1 MNKSQIPNP
10 KVQIPIVCVL
20 GFGIWVLGFLVCATG
35 AFAQARDWPAEQPP
49 RPLPAHEV
57 TFPPYEI
64 RTLANGMR
72 VVAVLHHEQP
82 AVSIRLLVGA
92 GSAQDPQGKGGVANL
107 TASLLDQG
115 TTTRTAQQIAD
126 QIDFIGGDLGTGAA
140 TDLSFVNAIV
150 MKDSFQTGMDLI
162 ADLARNP
169 SFAPEE
175 IARQKDQIQSSL
187 RVNSGDPGYIADVVF
202 DRLVYGFHPYGLPG
216 SGTEQTLGSLT
227 REDLQAFHRQYFVPN
242 NMILA
247 IVGDVTSDEAFAAA
261 QRAFGEWARAALP
274 AAMPVDLPQAARRIV
289 IVDKPDAVQTSIRVG
304 QLAIPRKHA
313 DYMTWDLAVKILGGE
328 GANRLHQ
335 VLRSQYGLTYGAE
348 ANAEA
353 RKDAGDFVA
362 ETDTRTDTTGQALRL
377 MIDEFSRLARERVGQ
392 RELSDAQAYLAG
404 SFPLTIETPDQ
415 IATQVLNVLF
425 YDLPIA
431 EIGTFRERVLAVTPD
446 DIQRVARQYV
456 RPDRL
461 SIVLVGNARAFVS
474 QLIEMGFG
482 GYEVISADQLDL
494 MSPNLKRERQP
505 PTRRGAIAE
514 PSARRVA
521 ANSQLPTPNFQ
532 ANPNS
537 RQGAAWELGIGE
549 LGVAYTQ
556 GQVNPRPA
564 APRVPSAPNVPS
576 GPNAPGAAN
585 DANALVQ
592 RVVQAKGGLEALKAI
607 RTVVVDADMS
617 VMTLR
622 GPTIIPTKTY
632 VVYPDKF
639 RVDATFAGQQSV
651 QAYNSGNAWVKDP
664 AGVSAAPPAMRN
676 DFAATVRRD
685 TFPLLIAAAE
695 GRLTVRQLAEEGN
708 DGATFRVLEVSGQGL
723 EPVRLYIDRDYR
735 IARQTYTTPAPDGR
749 ASKAEESFSDYR
761 KVNGIDVPFRAS
773 VMRDGRQILER
784 TLKTVTFNTAVD
796 PMLFEQ
802 PLR

>member
-1 MNKSQIPNP
+1 M
-10 KVQIPIVCVL
+10 
-20 GFGIWVLGFLVCATG
+20 GFLLCATS
-35 AFAQARDWPAEQPP
+35 ALAQARDWPSEQPP
-49 RPLPAHEV
+49 RPLPAHEI

-64 RTLANGMR
+64 RSLANGMR

-92 GSAQDPQGKGGVANL
+92 GSAQDPKGKGGVANL
-107 TASLLDQG
+107 MASLLDQG

-150 MKDSFQTGMDLI
+150 MKDSFQTGMELV
-162 ADLARNP
+162 ADVARNP
-169 SFAPEE
+169 LFATEE
-175 IARQKDQIQSSL
+175 IARQKDQILSSL
-187 RVNSGDPGYIADVVF
+187 RVNSDDPGYIANVVF

-216 SGTEQTLGSLT
+216 SGTEESVTSLT

-261 QRAFGEWARAALP
+261 QRVFGGWARGDLP
-274 AAMPVDLPQAARRIV
+274 AATPVDLPPSARRIV
-289 IVDKPDAVQTSIRVG
+289 VVDKPGTVQTSIRVG

-313 DYMTWDLAVKILGGE
+313 DYLTWDLTVKILGGE

-377 MIDEFSRLARERVGQ
+377 MIDEFSRLARERVGE

-461 SIVLVGNARAFVS
+461 SIVLVGNARAFAS
-474 QLIEMGFG
+474 QLIEMGLG
-482 GYEVISADQLDL
+482 GYEVISVDQLDL
-494 MSPNLKRERQP
+494 MSPNLKRERQQ
-505 PTRRGAIAE
+505 PTRRGAVAE
-514 PSARRVA
+514 PEAPPR
-521 ANSQLPTPNFQ
+521 L
-532 ANPNS
+532 
-537 RQGAAWELGIGE
+537 
-549 LGVAYTQ
+549 AYTQ

-564 APRVPSAPNVPS
+564 APNAP
-576 GPNAPGAAN
+576 GGQTAPNAPNAPASASAPSVVVVN
-585 DANALVQ
+585 DLVQ
-592 RVVQAKGGLEALKAI
+592 RIVQAKGGLEALKAI

-617 VMTLR
+617 VTTAR

-651 QAYNSGNAWVKDP
+651 QAYNAGTAWVRDP
-664 AGVSAAPPAMRN
+664 AGVSAAPAAMRN

-695 GRLTVRQLAEEGN
+695 GKLTVRQLAE
-708 DGATFRVLEVSGQGL
+708 DGAGGAAFKVLEFSGQGL
-723 EPVRLYIDRDYR
+723 DPVKLYIDRDYR
-735 IARQTYTTPAPDGR
+735 IARQAYATPGPDGR
-749 ASKAEESFSDYR
+749 PSQAEEAFS
-761 KVNGIDVPFRAS
+761 
-773 VMRDGRQILER
+773 
-784 TLKTVTFNTAVD
+784 
-796 PMLFEQ
+796 
-802 PLR
+802 

>member
-1 MNKSQIPNP
+1 MRA
-10 KVQIPIVCVL
+10 L
-20 GFGIWVLGFLVCATG
+20 GVGIWVLGFLACATG
-35 AFAQARDWPAEQPP
+35 AFAQARDWPSEQPP

-64 RTLANGMR
+64 RTLGNGMR

-92 GSAQDPQGKGGVANL
+92 GSAQDPKGKGGVANL
-107 TASLLDQG
+107 MASLLDQG
-115 TTTRTAQQIAD
+115 TMTRTAQQIAD

-150 MKDSFQTGMDLI
+150 MKDSFQTGMDLV
-162 ADLARNP
+162 ADIARNP

-175 IARQKDQIQSSL
+175 IARQKDQILSSL
-187 RVNSGDPGYIADVVF
+187 RVNSDDPGYIADVVF
-202 DRLVYGFHPYGLPG
+202 DRLIYGFHPYGLPG
-216 SGTEQTLGSLT
+216 SGTEESLGSLT

-247 IVGDVTSDEAFAAA
+247 IVGDVTSEEAFAAA
-261 QRAFGEWARAALP
+261 QRVFGGWARAELP
-274 AAMPVDLPQAARRIV
+274 ALTPTDLPQSTRRVV
-289 IVDKPDAVQTSIRVG
+289 IVDKPDTVQTSIRVG

-348 ANAEA
+348 ANTEA

-362 ETDTRTDTTGQALRL
+362 ETDTRTETTGQALRL

-425 YDLPIA
+425 YDLPISD
-431 EIGTFRERVLAVTPD
+431 IGTFRERVLGVTPD

-461 SIVLVGNARAFVS
+461 AIVLVGNARAFAS

-482 GYEVISADQLDL
+482 GYEVISLDQLDL

-505 PTRRGAIAE
+505 QPTRRGAVAPDGPMTNPAPIA
-514 PSARRVA
+514 PARA
-521 ANSQLPTPNFQ
+521 
-532 ANPNS
+532 
-537 RQGAAWELGIGE
+537 
-549 LGVAYTQ
+549 AYTQ
-556 GQVNPRPA
+556 GQVNPPPA
-564 APRVPSAPNVPS
+564 APNPPGSQTA
-576 GPNAPGAAN
+576 PNAPTAAGTPRTAGAAN
-585 DANALVQ
+585 DLVQ

-617 VMTLR
+617 VMTAR

-651 QAYNSGNAWVKDP
+651 QAYNAGTAWVRDP

-695 GRLTVRQLAEEGN
+695 GKVTVRQLAEEGSG
-708 DGATFRVLEVSGQGL
+708 GATFRVLEVSGQGL
-723 EPVRLYIDRDYR
+723 DPVRLYVDRDYR
-735 IARQTYTTPAPDGR
+735 IARQTYMTPGPDGR
-749 ASKAEESFSDYR
+749 PSQAEEVYSDYR
-761 KVNGIDVPFRAS
+761 KVNGIDVPFKA
-773 VMRDGRQILER
+773 VVLRDGRQILER
-784 TLKTVTFNTAVD
+784 TLKAVTFNTAVD
-796 PMLFEQ
+796 PMLFQQ

>member
-1 MNKSQIPNP
+1 MRTLARILG
-10 KVQIPIVCVL
+10 VCLALLPAPAL
-20 GFGIWVLGFLVCATG
+20 G
-35 AFAQARDWPAEQPP
+35 QARDWPSEQSP
-49 RPLPAHEV
+49 RPLAAHEIA
-57 TFPPYEI
+57 FPPYEI
-64 RTLANGMR
+64 RTLSNGMR

-92 GSAQDPQGKGGVANL
+92 GSAQDPRGKGGVANL
-107 TASLLDQG
+107 MASLLDQG
-115 TTTRTAQQIAD
+115 TATRTAQQIAD

-140 TDLSFVNAIV
+140 TDLSFVNAVV

-162 ADLARNP
+162 ADIARNP
-169 SFAPEE
+169 AFAPEE
-175 IARQKDQIQSSL
+175 IARQKDQILSSL
-187 RVNSGDPGYIADVVF
+187 RVNADDTGYIADVVF

-216 SGTEQTLGSLT
+216 TGTEESLGSLT
-227 REDLQAFHRQYFVPN
+227 REDLQAFHQQYFVPN

-247 IVGDVTSDEAFAAA
+247 IVGDVTGDEAFAAA
-261 QRAFGEWARAALP
+261 QRVFGGWPRGTLSAATSVAPPP
-274 AAMPVDLPQAARRIV
+274 AGRRIV
-289 IVDKPDAVQTSIRVG
+289 VVDKPDAVQTSIRVG

-313 DYMTWDLAVKILGGE
+313 DYMTWDLVVKILGGE

-348 ANAEA
+348 ANTEA

-377 MIDEFSRLARERVGQ
+377 MIEEFSRLARERVGE

-425 YDLPIA
+425 YDLPISD
-431 EIGTFRERVLAVTPD
+431 IGSFRERVLAVTPD

-494 MSPNLKRERQP
+494 MSPSLKRERAQP
-505 PTRRGAIAE
+505 GQRRGAIAD
-514 PSARRVA
+514 PRGPRRAADPPARA
-521 ANSQLPTPNFQ
+521 
-532 ANPNS
+532 
-537 RQGAAWELGIGE
+537 
-549 LGVAYTQ
+549 AYTQ
-556 GQVNPRPA
+556 SQTNPRPA
-564 APRVPSAPNVPS
+564 SDPASDVIR
-576 GPNAPGAAN
+576 
-585 DANALVQ
+585 
-592 RVVQAKGGLEALKAI
+592 RVVQAKGGVDSLKSI

-617 VMTLR
+617 VTTAR

-639 RVDATFAGQQSV
+639 RVDATFGGQQSI

-676 DFAATVRRD
+676 DFAATVKRD

-695 GRLTVRQLAEEGN
+695 GRLMTRLLAEEGK
-708 DGATFRVLEVSGQGL
+708 DGAVLKVVEVSGSGL

-735 IARQTYTTPAPDGR
+735 IVRQTYTTPGPDGR
-749 ASKAEESFSDYR
+749 PSQAEELFSDYR
-761 KVNGIDVPFRAS
+761 KVNGIDVPFKAAVLRN
-773 VMRDGRQILER
+773 GQQILER
-784 TLKTVTFNTAVD
+784 TLRSVTFNTAVD
-796 PMLFEQ
+796 PTLFQQ

>member
-1 MNKSQIPNP
+1 MSRL
-10 KVQIPIVCVL
+10 CAL
-20 GFGIWVLGFLVCATG
+20 GFGIWVLGFSGQAR
-35 AFAQARDWPAEQPP
+35 AQARDWPAEQPP
-49 RPLPAHEV
+49 RPLAAHEV

-64 RTLANGMR
+64 RSLPNGMR

-92 GSAQDPQGKGGVANL
+92 GSAQDPKGKGGVANL
-107 TASLLDQG
+107 MASLLDQG
-115 TTTRTAQQIAD
+115 TTTRTAQQVAD

-150 MKDSFQTGMDLI
+150 MKDSFQTGMDLV
-162 ADLARNP
+162 ADIARNP
-169 SFAPEE
+169 SFAPDE
-175 IARQKDQIQSSL
+175 IARQKDQILSSL
-187 RVNSGDPGYIADVVF
+187 RVNSDDPGYIADVVF

-216 SGTEQTLGSLT
+216 SGTEESLTSLT

-261 QRAFGEWARAALP
+261 QRVFGGWARG
-274 AAMPVDLPQAARRIV
+274 DLPPATPVEPPPSSRRIV
-289 IVDKPDAVQTSIRVG
+289 VVDKPGTVQTSIRVG

-313 DYMTWDLAVKILGGE
+313 DYLTWDLTVKILGGE

-353 RKDAGDFVA
+353 RKNAGDFVA

-377 MIDEFSRLARERVGQ
+377 MIDEFSRLARERVGE

-431 EIGTFRERVLAVTPD
+431 EIGTFRERVLAVSPD

-461 SIVLVGNARAFVS
+461 SIVLVGNARAFAS
-474 QLIEMGFG
+474 QLIEMGLG
-482 GYEVISADQLDL
+482 GYEVIPVDQLDL
-494 MSPNLKRERQP
+494 MSPNLKRERQQ
-505 PTRRGAIAE
+505 PTRRGAIGT
-514 PSARRVA
+514 PSAPRGAA
-521 ANSQLPTPNFQ
+521 ANSQLPTSNFH
-532 ANPNS
+532 AHPNS
-537 RQGAAWELGIGE
+537 RQRAAWQLGVGE
-549 LGVAYTQ
+549 LGVAYSQ
-556 GQVNPRPA
+556 GQANPRPA
-564 APRVPSAPNVPS
+564 AP
-576 GPNAPGAAN
+576 NAPGGQAAPGGPGAPPSASAPSAVN
-585 DANALVQ
+585 DLVQ
-592 RVVQAKGGLEALKAI
+592 RVVQAKGGVEALKAI

-617 VMTLR
+617 VMTAR

-651 QAYNSGNAWVKDP
+651 QAYNAGTAWVRDP

-695 GRLTVRQLAEEGN
+695 GKVTVRQLAEEGAG
-708 DGATFRVLEVSGQGL
+708 GATFKVLEFSGQGL
-723 EPVRLYIDRDYR
+723 DPVKVYIDRDYR
-735 IARQTYTTPAPDGR
+735 IARQTYTTPGPDGR
-749 ASKAEESFSDYR
+749 PSQAEEVFSDYR
-761 KVNGIDVPFRAS
+761 KVNGIEVPFKAT

-784 TLKTVTFNTAVD
+784 TLKAVTFNTAVD
-796 PMLFEQ
+796 PMLFQQ

>member
-1 MNKSQIPNP
+1 MTQLPTP
-10 KVQIPIVCVL
+10 KRQLPSTL
-20 GFGIWVLGFLVCATG
+20 GVGSWILGICLALLPVPALG
-35 AFAQARDWPAEQPP
+35 QARDWPAEQRPL
-49 RPLPAHEV
+49 PLPAHEV

-150 MKDSFQTGMDLI
+150 MKDSFQTGMDLV

-175 IARQKDQIQSSL
+175 IARQKDQILSSL
-187 RVNSGDPGYIADVVF
+187 RVNSDDPGYIADVVF

-216 SGTEQTLGSLT
+216 SGTEQSLGSLT

-247 IVGDVTSDEAFAAA
+247 IVGDLTSDEAFAAA
-261 QRAFGEWARAALP
+261 QRVFGEWGRAALP
-274 AAMPVDLPQAARRIV
+274 SAMPVDPPQSARRIV
-289 IVDKPDAVQTSIRVG
+289 IIDKPDAVQTSIRVG

-313 DYMTWDLAVKILGGE
+313 DYMTWDLTVKILGGE

-348 ANAEA
+348 ANTEA

-377 MIDEFSRLARERVGQ
+377 MIDEFSRLARDRVGQ

-431 EIGTFRERVLAVTPD
+431 EIGTFRERVLGVTPD

-461 SIVLVGNARAFVS
+461 SIVLVGNARAFAS

-494 MSPNLKRERQP
+494 MAPNLKRERQP
-505 PTRRGAIAE
+505 PTQRRGAVAE
-514 PSARRVA
+514 PAV
-521 ANSQLPTPNFQ
+521 PNR
-532 ANPNS
+532 P
-537 RQGAAWELGIGE
+537 
-549 LGVAYTQ
+549 AYTQ

-564 APRVPSAPNVPS
+564 APGVPSAPNVPGS
-576 GPNAPGAAN
+576 PNAPGVAS

-695 GRLTVRQLAEEGN
+695 GRLTVRQLAEEGSS
-708 DGATFRVLEVSGQGL
+708 GTTFKVVEVSGQGL
-723 EPVRLYIDRDYR
+723 EPVRLSIDRDYR
-735 IARQTYTTPAPDGR
+735 IARQTYTTPGPDGR
-749 ASKAEESFSDYR
+749 STRAEESFSDYR
-761 KVNGIDVPFRAS
+761 KVNGIEVPFRAS
-773 VMRDGRQILER
+773 VMREGRQILDR

>member
-1 MNKSQIPNP
+1 MRA
-10 KVQIPIVCVL
+10 L
-20 GFGIWVLGFLVCATG
+20 GVGSWVLGFLACATG
-35 AFAQARDWPAEQPP
+35 AFAQARDWPSEQPP

-64 RTLANGMR
+64 RTLGNGMR

-92 GSAQDPQGKGGVANL
+92 GSAQDPKGKGGVANL
-107 TASLLDQG
+107 MASLLDQG

-150 MKDSFQTGMDLI
+150 MKDSFQTGMDLV
-162 ADLARNP
+162 ADVARNP

-175 IARQKDQIQSSL
+175 IARQKDQILSSL
-187 RVNSGDPGYIADVVF
+187 RVNSDDPGYIADVVF

-216 SGTEQTLGSLT
+216 SGTEESLDSLT

-261 QRAFGEWARAALP
+261 QRVFGGWARAELP
-274 AAMPVDLPQAARRIV
+274 ALTSTDLPQSARRVV
-289 IVDKPDAVQTSIRVG
+289 IVDKPDTVQTSIRVG

-348 ANAEA
+348 ANTEA

-362 ETDTRTDTTGQALRL
+362 ETDTRTETTGQALRL

-425 YDLPIA
+425 YDLPISD
-431 EIGTFRERVLAVTPD
+431 IGTFRERVLAVTPD

-461 SIVLVGNARAFVS
+461 AIVLVGNARAFAS

-482 GYEVISADQLDL
+482 GYEVISLDQLDL

-505 PTRRGAIAE
+505 QPTRRGAVAPGGPTTSPSPIA
-514 PSARRVA
+514 PAR
-521 ANSQLPTPNFQ
+521 
-532 ANPNS
+532 
-537 RQGAAWELGIGE
+537 
-549 LGVAYTQ
+549 VAYTQ
-556 GQVNPRPA
+556 GQVNPAPA
-564 APRVPSAPNVPS
+564 APNPPGAQTAP
-576 GPNAPGAAN
+576 GAPTAAGAPRTSGAAN
-585 DANALVQ
+585 DLVQ

-617 VMTLR
+617 VMTAR

-651 QAYNSGNAWVKDP
+651 QAYNAGTAWVRDP

-695 GRLTVRQLAEEGN
+695 GKVTVRQLAEEGSS
-708 DGATFRVLEVSGQGL
+708 GATFRVLEVSGQGL
-723 EPVRLYIDRDYR
+723 DPVRLYVDRDYR
-735 IARQTYTTPAPDGR
+735 IARQSYATPGPDGR
-749 ASKAEESFSDYR
+749 PSQAEEVYSDYR
-761 KVNGIDVPFRAS
+761 KVNGIDVPFKA
-773 VMRDGRQILER
+773 VVLRDGRQILER

-796 PMLFEQ
+796 PMLFQQ

>member
-1 MNKSQIPNP
+1 MSKSQIPNP
-10 KVQIPIVCVL
+10 KRQIPSACVV
-20 GFGIWVLGFLVCATG
+20 GFGIWVLGFVLCAQS
-35 AFAQARDWPAEQPP
+35 ARAQARDWPSEQPP
-49 RPLPAHEV
+49 RPLAAHEV

-64 RTLANGMR
+64 RTLGNGMR

-92 GSAQDPQGKGGVANL
+92 GSAQDPKGKGGVANL
-107 TASLLDQG
+107 MASLLDQG
-115 TTTRTAQQIAD
+115 TMTRTAQQIAD

-150 MKDSFQTGMDLI
+150 MKDSFQTGMDLV
-162 ADLARNP
+162 ADIARNP

-175 IARQKDQIQSSL
+175 IARQKDQILSSL
-187 RVNSGDPGYIADVVF
+187 RVNSDDPGYIADVVF

-216 SGTEQTLGSLT
+216 SGTEESLGSLT
-227 REDLQAFHRQYFVPN
+227 REDLQAFHRRYFVPN

-261 QRAFGEWARAALP
+261 QRVFGGWARAELTAGTP
-274 AAMPVDLPQAARRIV
+274 TDLPQSARRVV
-289 IVDKPDAVQTSIRVG
+289 IVDKPDTVQTSIRVG

-348 ANAEA
+348 ANTEA

-362 ETDTRTDTTGQALRL
+362 ETDTRTETTGQALRL

-425 YDLPIA
+425 YDLPISD
-431 EIGTFRERVLAVTPD
+431 IGTFRERVLSVTPD

-461 SIVLVGNARAFVS
+461 SIVLVGNARAFAS

-482 GYEVISADQLDL
+482 GYEVISLDQLDL
-494 MSPNLKRERQP
+494 MSPNLKRDRPPQ
-505 PTRRGAIAE
+505 PTRRGAAAPGGSMTSPS
-514 PSARRVA
+514 PSAPAR
-521 ANSQLPTPNFQ
+521 
-532 ANPNS
+532 
-537 RQGAAWELGIGE
+537 
-549 LGVAYTQ
+549 VAYTQ
-556 GQVNPRPA
+556 GQVNPAPA
-564 APRVPSAPNVPS
+564 APTARGGQTAP
-576 GPNAPGAAN
+576 GAPTAAGAPRTSGAAN
-585 DANALVQ
+585 DLVQ

-617 VMTLR
+617 VMTAR

-639 RVDATFAGQQSV
+639 RVDAAFAGQQSV
-651 QAYNSGNAWVKDP
+651 QAYNAGTAWVRDP

-695 GRLTVRQLAEEGN
+695 GTLTVRQLAEEGSS
-708 DGATFRVLEVSGQGL
+708 GATFRVLEVSGQGL
-723 EPVRLYIDRDYR
+723 DPVRLYVDRDYR
-735 IARQTYTTPAPDGR
+735 IARQTYATPGPDGR
-749 ASKAEESFSDYR
+749 PSQAEEVYSDYR
-761 KVNGIDVPFRAS
+761 KVNGIDVPFKA
-773 VMRDGRQILER
+773 VVLRDGRQILER

-796 PMLFEQ
+796 PMLFQQ